1 MFWKSPFLSVITLKQ
16 IQKSVTM
23 SVDEN
28 KSYCLHCAYYALKVQ
43 REYQAVK
50 ELTAETLKY

>member
-1 MFWKSPFLSVITLKQ
+1 
-16 IQKSVTM
+16 M